1 MTGRPMWCRLRLDT
15 MERSPREKILPI
27 LIFVAVFGIAWID
40 LFLPQPRL
48 KLFSEAWYGLSA
60 GKSAVRFAFI
70 ALVMHRWLGF
80 EAFGL
85 KKPRP
90 GLSGFL
96 PGAGDVAN
104 GILVAAAAGAFAL
117 GLALF
122 SLISNAQ
129 NPLLSPLQASEHT
142 GGLLLLM
149 AVSSVGIGYSEELF
163 FRFFAVTSLER
174 AGLSPALAVFGSAL
188 VFGVSHGSQGFVG
201 MTAAAL
207 LALLFSFFRA
217 RGKGLHAL
225 ALGHALYDF
234 VILLAVA

>member
-1 MTGRPMWCRLRLDT
+1 
-15 MERSPREKILPI
+15 MERSPREKILPL

-48 KLFSEAWYGLSA
+48 SLFSEAWYALSTA
-60 GKSAVRFAFI
+60 KSAVRFAFI
-70 ALVMHRWLGF
+70 AFVMHRWLGF

-90 GLSGFL
+90 GILGCL
-96 PGAGDVAN
+96 PSAVDVAN
-104 GILVAAAAGAFAL
+104 GILVAAAAVVFAL

-122 SLISNAQ
+122 SLISKAE
-129 NPLLSPLQASEHT
+129 NPLLSPLQASGRT
-142 GGLLLLM
+142 GLLLFLM
-149 AVSSVGIGYSEELF
+149 AVSSLGIGYSEELF

-174 AGLSPALAVFGSAL
+174 AGISPALAALGSAI
-188 VFGVSHGSQGFVG
+188 VFGVSHGSQGFLG
-201 MTAAAL
+201 MTAAAM